1 MTMHTELL
9 AREPRSIEL
18 EPAGFER
25 SGAEDVHGSDPSDK
39 NDLRARILPL
49 LAGLEERAQACEDAR
64 QVLDENVAAL
74 RGAGYLDA
82 FKPKAYGGLELLP
95 SALYPATAAIA
106 GACPSTAWAMQLLI
120 AHSHAIAYYDRKLQ
134 DEIWGADPDAMI
146 ASSVAPFGQATPV
159 DGGICLSGN
168 FSWSSGCDHASW
180 AMLGFMKTNAGTGE
194 KEHALAVL
202 PRSDYQISDTWF
214 AGAMKGT
221 GSKDLVVDD
230 VFVPDYRIETFAA
243 LNFGTARGVGLHD
256 GALFRLPF
264 QPIFGGGFS
273 AVSLGIAKAALE
285 KYRLRLADRHR
296 AYTGAKLAE
305 SAPAYMKLAEAHQIV
320 MAAEALL
327 ANEWANFDHH
337 ATNGTP
343 PDMDVFVGWRT
354 TQAFA
359 TKLCVQAVNLVFGA
373 SGGGAI
379 YSSSPLQRLFRD
391 AQATAAHAY
400 SDYDVAAQIL
410 GRHLIG
416 LPMDAKLL

>member
-1 MTMHTELL
+1 LPQPASSPPERAKADLQGNIM
-9 AREPRSIEL
+9 SIQ
-18 EPAGFER
+18 
-25 SGAEDVHGSDPSDK
+25 
-39 NDLRARILPL
+39 NDLLDRVLPL
-49 LAGLEERAQACEDAR
+49 LPELEARAQACEDAR

-74 RGAGYLDA
+74 RAVGYLDA

-95 SALYPATAAIA
+95 SQLYPVTAAIA

-120 AHSHAIAYYDRKLQ
+120 AHAHAVAYYDKKLQ
-134 DEIWGADPDAMI
+134 AEIWGADPTAMI
-146 ASSVAPFGQATPV
+146 SSSVAPFGKTTAAE
-159 DGGICLSGN
+159 GGIRLSGHY
-168 FSWSSGCDHASW
+168 SWSSGCDHASW
-180 AMLGFMKTNAGTGE
+180 AMVGFMKTNAATGE
-194 KEHALAVL
+194 KEHALAIL
-202 PRSDYQISDTWF
+202 PRSDYDIVDTWF

-221 GSKDLVVDD
+221 GSKDLVVND

-243 LNFGTARGVGLHD
+243 LNFGQARGVGLHD

-273 AVSLGIAKAALE
+273 AVALGIAKAALE

-296 AYTGAKLAE
+296 AYTGAKVSE
-305 SAPAYMKLAEAHQIV
+305 SAPAYMKLAEAHHIV

-327 ANEWANFDHH
+327 TKEWANFDFY
-337 ATNGTP
+337 ATSGTP
-343 PDMDVFVGWRT
+343 PDMDVFIGWRT

-359 TKLCVQAVNLVFGA
+359 TKLSVQAVNLVFGA

-379 YSSSPLQRLFRD
+379 YSNSPLQRLFRD

-400 SDYDVAAQIL
+400 SDYDVVAQIL